1 MLYMR
6 VGHRPVLAKH
16 FQKRRVGITAGTH
29 EKITS
34 VRFQGDSDKI
44 TTYGFL
50 DLEKFSLRRNS
61 HTVEKNSITQ
71 KIFDDRIS
79 KKILSPKILDLEN
92 FFFVGI
98 PTRSKKILS
107 PRKILSPG
115 KILSPKKNSVIEF
128 FFVGIPTRSKKIL
141 SPGKILSPKKNSVI
155 EFFLLVW
162 SAWIPT
168 RHVIKIYKSR
178 VGHLSPVFKNQW
190 AVESSLQLFPYIYEV
205 IRFGTYNIM
214 LSLSKNALSEF
225 PHGDSYVVK
234 FQSPGQC
241 TSRPYLKISEP

>member
-71 KIFDDRIS
+71 NIFDDRIS

-98 PTRSKKILS
+98 PTRSKKNSITQ
-107 PRKILSPG
+107 
-115 KILSPKKNSVIEF
+115 KNSITRKNSITKKKF
-128 FFVGIPTRSKKIL
+128 GDRIFFVGLICLDPHAACD
-141 SPGKILSPKKNSVI
+141 KNLQVQGRA
-155 EFFLLVW
+155 LV
-162 SAWIPT
+162 ARI
-168 RHVIKIYKSR
+168 
-178 VGHLSPVFKNQW
+178 
-190 AVESSLQLFPYIYEV
+190 
-205 IRFGTYNIM
+205 
-214 LSLSKNALSEF
+214 
-225 PHGDSYVVK
+225 
-234 FQSPGQC
+234 
-241 TSRPYLKISEP
+241 

>member
-79 KKILSPKILDLEN
+79 KKNSITQNSGLRKFFLRRNSHTVEKNSITQKNSITRKNSITQKKFGDRIFFRRNSHTVEKN
-92 FFFVGI
+92 SITRKNSITKKKFGDRIFFFGLI
-98 PTRSKKILS
+98 CLDPH
-107 PRKILSPG
+107 
-115 KILSPKKNSVIEF
+115 
-128 FFVGIPTRSKKIL
+128 
-141 SPGKILSPKKNSVI
+141 
-155 EFFLLVW
+155 
-162 SAWIPT
+162 AACD
-168 RHVIKIYKSR
+168 KIYKSR

-190 AVESSLQLFPYIYEV
+190 AVESSLQLFPYIYEGV
-205 IRFGTYNIM
+205 RFGTYYIM
-214 LSLSKNALSEF
+214 LSLSKNAWSEF

-241 TSRPYLKISEP
+241 TSRP

>member
-71 KIFDDRIS
+71 NIFDDRIS

-92 FFFVGI
+92 
-98 PTRSKKILS
+98 
-107 PRKILSPG
+107 
-115 KILSPKKNSVIEF
+115 F

-241 TSRPYLKISEP
+241 TSRP